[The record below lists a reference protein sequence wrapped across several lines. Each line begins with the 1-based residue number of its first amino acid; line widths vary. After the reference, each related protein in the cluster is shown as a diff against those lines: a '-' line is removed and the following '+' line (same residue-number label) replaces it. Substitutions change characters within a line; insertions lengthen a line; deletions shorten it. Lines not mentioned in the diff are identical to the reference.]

1 MHNVNN
7 DKYEVWL
14 KMDMPGFVH
23 WRPSTHLHRGL
34 QRPTK
39 LNVRAKFSS
48 DFPSIGQL
56 DQRQSQSLVE
66 QY

>member
-23 WRPSTHLHRGL
+23 WRPSTHLHRLL

-39 LNVRAKFSS
+39 LNVRAKQRSTL
-48 DFPSIGQL
+48 QL
-56 DQRQSQSLVE
+56 DQSQSQSLVE
-66 QY
+66 Q